1 MHSLPRKI
9 KGGKGKDSC
18 GVSLFLS
25 AEGALHWAYAVSSMP
40 IVHLS
45 AINSMRMTARFGVRS
60 SNTLIMDLTAQDRH
74 GQAALIIGLIDR
86 VRDPVGREYIKARFG
101 RKTDP
106 SDLLCLVEYCADGLR
121 VPEKQE
127 AVYRVLKDYFTGR
140 MSIRT
145 VRREIGCR
153 HHRAAVTRHRLFTAL
168 DMLELRAMDE
178 LRRIME
184 ERGLVQPSRS
194 G

>member
-1 MHSLPRKI
+1 M
-9 KGGKGKDSC
+9 
-18 GVSLFLS
+18 FLS
-25 AEGALHWAYAVSSMP
+25 AENALDWAYGVETRP
-40 IVHLS
+40 IVKLS
-45 AINSMRMTARFGVRS
+45 MVNSMRS
-60 SNTLIMDLTAQDRH
+60 SPRNYQYPNGIIANLTVQDRH

-86 VRDPVGREYIKARFG
+86 VHDPVGREYIKARFG

-106 SDLLCLVEYCADGLR
+106 DDMLCLVEYCADGLR

-153 HHRAAVTRHRLFTAL
+153 HHSAAVVRHRLFTAL

-194 G
+194 A